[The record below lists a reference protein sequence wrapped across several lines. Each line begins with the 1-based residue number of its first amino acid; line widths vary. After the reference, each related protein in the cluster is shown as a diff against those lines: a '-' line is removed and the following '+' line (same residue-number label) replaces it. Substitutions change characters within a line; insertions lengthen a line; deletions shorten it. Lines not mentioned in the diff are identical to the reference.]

1 MSPTDPAVEPLAER
15 TAALGDRLRDLAC
28 LPTLSSP
35 RARLRGPKDDDVD
48 AVYALFSDPESMRYW
63 SRPPMRQRRE
73 AEAYLESIPRGVT
86 ERSYLNW
93 IIADPGDDRMIG
105 TCTLYDL
112 QVPHLRAGVGYALL
126 TEARGRGLAT
136 DAVGLA
142 LRYAFGQLGLN
153 RIEADAH
160 PDNERSRLL
169 LQRLGFQFEGRLRQ
183 RFGTG
188 VEIQD
193 SAIYGLLAEE
203 WRRHWQT
210 AG

>member
-1 MSPTDPAVEPLAER
+1 MSLPEPAVTALAER

-35 RARLRGPKDDDVD
+35 RVRLRGPLDDDVD
-48 AVYALFSDPESMRYW
+48 AVFALFSDPDSMRYW

-73 AEAYLESIPRGVT
+73 AEAYLESIPRGVS

-93 IIADPGDDRMIG
+93 IVADPDDDRMLG

-126 TEARGRGLAT
+126 AEARGRGIAT

-142 LRYAFGQLGLN
+142 LRYGFGQLGLN

-169 LQRLGFQFEGRLRQ
+169 LERLGFRFEGRLRQ

-203 WRRHWQT
+203 WRHRAHA